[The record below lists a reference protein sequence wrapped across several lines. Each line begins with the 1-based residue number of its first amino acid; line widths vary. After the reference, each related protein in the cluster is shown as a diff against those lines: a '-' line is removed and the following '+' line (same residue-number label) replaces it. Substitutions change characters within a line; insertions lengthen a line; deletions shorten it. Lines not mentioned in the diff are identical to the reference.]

1 MFGVAIKQMSTA
13 PIFHGRRTLDA
24 LWGGNLGSRRRRT
37 KGLAVPMRRRARSLV
52 RQWGLDIHRYLPAL
66 DIDVRR
72 TQFLRDHRIGAVIDG
87 GANAGQWALGIRTNG
102 YRGPIISFEPVAAS
116 FASLRLTADG
126 DSLWRC
132 VQAAL
137 GDADTQSEMNVA
149 GNSMSS
155 SLLAMEPAH
164 AAAAPQSAYVG
175 TEVVRVLRLDSVVP
189 KMVPNGT
196 RLALKLDL
204 QGYEAAA
211 LSGAEGILAD
221 VCLVECELSM
231 VSLYHGQ
238 SLYLEM
244 IRLLGGLGFSLA
256 SVSEGL
262 TDPATGHVMQLDAI
276 FVRHDDDLLAADR

>member
-1 MFGVAIKQMSTA
+1 
-13 PIFHGRRTLDA
+13 
-24 LWGGNLGSRRRRT
+24 
-37 KGLAVPMRRRARSLV
+37 MRRRARSLV
-52 RQWGLDIHRYLPAL
+52 RRWGLDIHRYLPAL

-72 TQFLRDHRIGAVIDG
+72 SQFLGDHRIGAVIDG

-102 YRGPIISFEPVAAS
+102 YSGPIISFEPIAES
-116 FASLRLTADG
+116 YASLRLTADS
-126 DSLWRC
+126 DAHWRC

-137 GDADTQSEMNVA
+137 GDADTQMAMNVA
-149 GNSMSS
+149 NNSTSS
-155 SLLAMEPAH
+155 SLLPMEPAH

-175 TEVVRVLRLDSVVP
+175 TERVRVLRLDSVVP

-221 VCLVECELSM
+221 VSLLECELSM
-231 VSLYHGQ
+231 VPLYQGQ
-238 SLYLEM
+238 VLYLEM

-276 FVRHDDDLLAADR
+276 FVRAAGAPSTAG